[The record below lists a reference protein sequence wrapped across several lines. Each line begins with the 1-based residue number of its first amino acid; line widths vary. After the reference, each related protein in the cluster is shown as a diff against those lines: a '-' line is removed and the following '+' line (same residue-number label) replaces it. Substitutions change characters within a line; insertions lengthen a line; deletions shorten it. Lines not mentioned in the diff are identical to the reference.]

1 MRKIDKIVGV
11 ITCFFLSIV
20 HNTIKIF
27 KTDNIKAHIPK
38 KILFLKISEMG
49 GLVLILPALEE
60 VKKKYPNAK
69 IYFIAFAH
77 NKEMVEL
84 LGIANKENII
94 NIRNDHFFV
103 FVWDTIRAI
112 IKIRKLNIDTTI
124 DFEFFARFTNI
135 VSYIGGAKTR
145 VGFFRFH
152 SEGLYR
158 GNLLTH
164 NVQYNYYMHT
174 AEAYLMLVKS
184 LNANLSDIPLVKQKW
199 EHDNLQVKKI
209 ISSKK
214 DIDNIYS
221 KILSENKNFDKKN
234 KIVIIAPNSSKMLPL
249 RKWPLNN
256 YILISEMLLAKYP
269 GLYIILIGGNE
280 DLDESEEIQRK
291 VNDKRCILLTGKTS
305 IREIIDLY
313 NISDLLITHDGG
325 PAHFASLTNI
335 RSITL
340 FGTETPLLWRPLSKN
355 NINITAN
362 FSCSPCVNIYN
373 QRKSACNNNKC
384 MQAITIKQVY
394 EEAKKILGFKEQKN
408 NIYKIA
414 S

>member
-1 MRKIDKIVGV
+1 
-11 ITCFFLSIV
+11 
-20 HNTIKIF
+20 
-27 KTDNIKAHIPK
+27 
-38 KILFLKISEMG
+38 MG

-256 YILISEMLLAKYP
+256 YILISEMLLTKYP